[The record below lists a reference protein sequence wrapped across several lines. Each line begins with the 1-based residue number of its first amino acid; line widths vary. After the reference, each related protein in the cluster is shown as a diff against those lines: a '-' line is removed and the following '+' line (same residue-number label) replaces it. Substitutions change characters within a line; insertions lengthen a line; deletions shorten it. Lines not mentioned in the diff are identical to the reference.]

1 MVLVSKR
8 YICVIRKGKIYA
20 VSYPGSRAVISL
32 IFVSNK
38 KENIL
43 TSRL

>member
-8 YICVIRKGKIYA
+8 YICVIRKGKIY
-20 VSYPGSRAVISL
+20 L
-32 IFVSNK
+32 IFKSRFESSNFIVSNK